1 MYWTILFTPF
11 LKFFTIIH
19 YIVSEISSMIT
30 FPLFAGLAAS
40 ILHVVSGPDQLAAVT
55 PLAIETRRKVWK
67 IGLFWGFGHL
77 TGMLLIGLLFLLF
90 KEYIPIEKIS
100 EHSEQ
105 LVGVVLIAVGLWA
118 LFSMFYK
125 SKRHKHPHVHGGEE
139 PYIHV
144 HEHNHDTNK
153 FEHSHNHDK
162 KPKQNLWSSF
172 GIGVLHG
179 LAGIAH
185 FILLLP
191 VLGFENQLDSI
202 QYIVGFGLG
211 TLLAMTIYTFLL
223 GIITSYSKGQKSKF
237 LFKTIRLSGGI
248 FAIAIGAYWLYLSL

>member
-1 MYWTILFTPF
+1 MM
-11 LKFFTIIH
+11 
-19 YIVSEISSMIT
+19 S
-30 FPLFAGLAAS
+30 FPLLAGIAAS
-40 ILHVVSGPDQLAAVT
+40 VLHVVSGPDHLAAVT

-90 KEYIPIEKIS
+90 REYIPLEKIS

-105 LVGVVLIAVGLWA
+105 LVGIVLIAVGLWA
-118 LFSMFYK
+118 FFSIFYN
-125 SKRHKHPHVHGGEE
+125 SKNHKHPHVHDGEE

-144 HEHNHDTNK
+144 HEHEHKTNQL
-153 FEHSHNHDK
+153 EHSHTHAK
-162 KPKQNLWSSF
+162 KVKQNQWSSF

-191 VLGFENQLDSI
+191 VLGFENQFDSI
-202 QYIVGFGLG
+202 QYIIGFGFG
-211 TLLAMTIYTFLL
+211 TVLAMTIYTFLL
-223 GIITSYSKGQKSKF
+223 GQLAKYSKEQNNKS

-248 FAIAIGAYWLYLSL
+248 FAIVIGIYWIYLSL

>member
-1 MYWTILFTPF
+1 MSFQL
-11 LKFFTIIH
+11 L
-19 YIVSEISSMIT
+19 
-30 FPLFAGLAAS
+30 AGIAAS
-40 ILHVVSGPDQLAAVT
+40 VLHVVSGPDHLAAVT

-77 TGMLLIGLLFLLF
+77 TGMLMIGVLFLLF
-90 KEYIPIEKIS
+90 REYFPLEKIS

-118 LFSMFYK
+118 LFSIFYK
-125 SKRHKHPHVHGGEE
+125 GKNHKHPHVHDGEE

-144 HEHNHDTNK
+144 HKHEHDESKLN
-153 FEHSHNHDK
+153 HSHAHSK
-162 KPKQNLWSSF
+162 KLKQNQWSSF

-191 VLGFENQLDSI
+191 VLGFENQLDSL
-202 QYIVGFGLG
+202 QYIFGFGLG
-211 TLLAMTIYTFLL
+211 TVLAMTVYTFLL
-223 GIITSYSKGQKSKF
+223 GQMAIYSKNTNSKT
-237 LFKTIRLSGGI
+237 LFRNIRLTGGS
-248 FAIAIGAYWLYLSL
+248 FAIAIGIYWVYLSL

>member
-1 MYWTILFTPF
+1 MM
-11 LKFFTIIH
+11 
-19 YIVSEISSMIT
+19 S
-30 FPLFAGLAAS
+30 FPLLAGIAAS
-40 ILHVVSGPDQLAAVT
+40 VLHVVSGPDHLAAVT

-90 KEYIPIEKIS
+90 REYIPLEKIS

-105 LVGVVLIAVGLWA
+105 LVGVVLIAVGVWA
-118 LFSMFYK
+118 LFSIFFK
-125 SKRHKHPHVHGGEE
+125 SKKHKHPHVHDGEE

-144 HEHNHDTNK
+144 HEHDHETNK
-153 FEHSHNHDK
+153 LEHSHVHDK
-162 KPKQNLWSSF
+162 KLKQNLWSSF

-185 FILLLP
+185 FVLLLP
-191 VLGFENQLDSI
+191 VLGFENQFDSI
-202 QYIVGFGLG
+202 QYIIGFGFG
-211 TLLAMTIYTFLL
+211 TVLAMTIYTFLL
-223 GIITSYSKGQKSKF
+223 GQLAKYSKEQNNKS

-248 FAIAIGAYWLYLSL
+248 FAIGIGIYWLYLSL

>member
-40 ILHVVSGPDQLAAVT
+40 ILHVVSGPDHLAAVT
-55 PLAIETRRKVWK
+55 PLAIETRCKVWK

-248 FAIAIGAYWLYLSL
+248 FAIAIGVYWLYLSL